1 MLKTYK
7 YRLYPTKTQATK
19 ILFTLEH
26 CRLLYN
32 RLLDERKLA
41 YRTEGKSL
49 SCYDQQNTLKERKL
63 HVPILKEVYGQVLQD
78 VAKRLDKAYQNFFRR
93 VKIGGNPGFPR
104 FKAETQYNSFTY
116 PQKGF
121 SFKAGK
127 LKLSKIGEVRI
138 KLHRPLQG
146 KLKTCTIITK
156 NDKFYVCLACEVS
169 EVPLPTSTKQ
179 VGVDLGLKH
188 LAITSDGDFYS
199 HPKFLKKSEQKLKK
213 LQRALARKKKGS
225 SRRAKAKKAVANLH
239 EHIAN
244 QRKDYVHKVSRKLIN
259 QYGLIAFEDL
269 QIQNMLQNHNLA
281 KSISDAGWSKL
292 VQYTTYK
299 AESAGRHV
307 VLVNPYNTTQLCSK
321 CGKLVPKTL
330 VDRVHICTHCGYTQ
344 DRDVNAAEN
353 ILKLGLVI

>member
-41 YRTEGKSL
+41 YKTESKSL

-63 HVPILKEVYGQVLQD
+63 HVPVLKEIYGQVLQD
-78 VAKRLDKAYQNFFRR
+78 VVRRLDKAYQNFFRR
-93 VKIGGNPGFPR
+93 VKTGGKPGFPR
-104 FKAETQYNSFTY
+104 FKTETQYNSFTY
-116 PQKGF
+116 PQLGF
-121 SFKAGK
+121 SFNNNK
-127 LKLSKIGEVRI
+127 LKLGKIGEVKI
-138 KLHRPLQG
+138 KLHRAFQG

-156 NDKFYVCLACEVS
+156 NDKFYACLACEVN
-169 EVPLPTSTKQ
+169 EAPLPLSKGT
-179 VGVDLGLKH
+179 VGIDLGLKH
-188 LAITSDGDFYS
+188 LAVTSDGDFYS
-199 HPKFLKKSEQKLKK
+199 HPKFLKKSEKKLRR
-213 LQRALARKKKGS
+213 LQRALSRKKKGS
-225 SRRAKAKKAVANLH
+225 TRRQKAKKAVANLH

-244 QRKDYVHKVSRKLIN
+244 QRKDYVHKISRKLVN

-269 QIQNMLQNHNLA
+269 KIQNMLKNHSLA
-281 KSISDAGWSKL
+281 KSIQDASWSKL

-321 CGKLVPKTL
+321 CNKLVPKTL
-330 VDRVHICTHCGYTQ
+330 ADRVHICFHCGYTQ

-353 ILKLGLVI
+353 ILKLGLAI